1 VGQLSKDWQLQ
12 VCNPLEIASPQLH
25 WLELL
30 RYIRLLALKSL
41 PEGSGVTVQIIKQ
54 ASQLR
59 EPVSAPFVTDGVVVG
74 TLQRA
79 HFGWI
84 APAPRAGAD
93 VPFKLAALRVEEG
106 RVCTRLALMASGAG
120 RHAVCGCGLPDPR
133 LQGLKGCIKFP
144 SHSMAFAGVKARTC
158 NVAQSISIRIPSTGL
173 PFHS

>member
-1 VGQLSKDWQLQ
+1 M
-12 VCNPLEIASPQLH
+12 
-25 WLELL
+25 
-30 RYIRLLALKSL
+30 Y
-41 PEGSGVTVQIIKQ
+41 TIIKQ

-59 EPVSAPFVTDGVVVG
+59 EPVSAPFVADGVVVG
-74 TLQRA
+74 TLQCA

-106 RVCTRLALMASGAG
+106 RVGTRLALMAPGAG

-133 LQGLKGCIKFP
+133 LQGLKGCKFP

-158 NVAQSISIRIPSTGL
+158 NVAQSISIRIPSTFCHFTRDNGAPIHGTGTL
-173 PFHS
+173 AVTFTCNVISIG